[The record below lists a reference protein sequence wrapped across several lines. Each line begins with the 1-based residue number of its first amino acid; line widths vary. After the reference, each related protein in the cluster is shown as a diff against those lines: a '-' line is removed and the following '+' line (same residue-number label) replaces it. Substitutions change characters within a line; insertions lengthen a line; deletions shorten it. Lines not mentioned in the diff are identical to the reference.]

1 MGFTGSDIMVFA
13 EQPSGE
19 LYARWMQWAF
29 FILLQVSLIWR
40 SRQSR
45 TLVFD
50 EEVVNIT
57 RKFINLRYQLLPYL
71 YTMFWQYIEQ
81 GLPMLK
87 PLVYFD
93 QDDIQTH

>member
-1 MGFTGSDIMVFA
+1 M
-13 EQPSGE
+13 
-19 LYARWMQWAF
+19 RWMQLSV

-57 RKFINLRYQLLPYL
+57 RKFINLSTNYYPIIYNVLAIYR
-71 YTMFWQYIEQ
+71 T

-93 QDDIQTH
+93 QDDIQTHYRNDEFI

>member
-1 MGFTGSDIMVFA
+1 
-13 EQPSGE
+13 
-19 LYARWMQWAF
+19 MQLSV

-71 YTMFWQYIEQ
+71 YNVLAIYRT

-93 QDDIQTH
+93 QDDIQHITETMNIFGNQILVCPILEPNSL